1 MAEPTSPG
9 EDRNDE
15 SLANVRPTPI
25 SDGEG
30 SSMGW
35 LPWGVVVVVVG
46 GGMWALLGN
55 STECAR
61 GATRSSKLRWE
72 LRQAE
77 IDAAAVDYAA
87 RSFELKN
94 LRASEQ
100 TE

>member
-1 MAEPTSPG
+1 MRLNMAEPTSPG

-72 LRQAE
+72 LQQAE
-77 IDAAAVDYAA
+77 IDAAEGCSA
-87 RSFELKN
+87 RLIERENSHNSK
-94 LRASEQ
+94 
-100 TE
+100 